1 MPGTPSPNADSPHGQ
16 SEAGHRIRRL
26 RGRIGSLPRVPRT
39 FRARLAVLISAVVA
53 FALLLVLLVLPR
65 LLDGYLRQ
73 QEQQGLDARAHAVGQ
88 LLYQD
93 LLIIQRGGAVPILT
107 PTVPPHLSTQLVDA
121 LTAQG
126 ETPQEQSYLAAI
138 AQAVA
143 QADLTIAFY
152 ETTATG
158 GTPLSELSAAAAPQH
173 AGQARESISSSFRF
187 SVPDLFWSQFASSV
201 PQRGVVVTLGQPYT
215 LREETLG
222 TVFTV
227 LIIVAVSALSLAV
240 VVAFIVADRLT
251 TPLRRL
257 IRASRALSEGNL
269 TARVQA
275 TPSGSPE
282 ITELAT
288 TFNLMAERLEESI
301 EFIRHDRDR
310 SRDFLADVSHEL
322 RTPIAALRTFN
333 DLLRDG
339 AAANGAGRRLDPA
352 TTREFLETSG
362 QQIDRLEWLAA
373 NLLELSKLDSGLVAL
388 ELRPEDLRAAI
399 ESAVQQ
405 AELSAKKKGVEL
417 GVDMPSEPVR
427 QLHDP
432 QRLGQVMSNLVGNAV
447 KFTPSGGRVDV
458 SLHATPTGARLV
470 VADTGIGIDAEEL
483 PHVFERFYRGS
494 RSNEVRASGSGLGL
508 SIARSIV
515 EMHGGRISIAS
526 TVGKGTRVEVWLPR
540 EPKHPATP
548 DASETDVT
556 ESSPSAARA

>member
-1 MPGTPSPNADSPHGQ
+1 MPGTPSPNAEPAGSSHGQ
-16 SEAGHRIRRL
+16 TDVGHRIQGIRDRV
-26 RGRIGSLPRVPRT
+26 GSLPIVPRT

-73 QEQQGLDARAHAVGQ
+73 QEQQSLDARAQAVGQ
-88 LLYQD
+88 LLAQD
-93 LLIIQRGGAVPILT
+93 LILVQRNGAVPILT
-107 PTVPPHLSTQLVDA
+107 PTTPLHLSPQIVDD
-121 LTAQG
+121 LTAVG
-126 ETPQEQSYLAAI
+126 ESSQEQSYLAAI

-143 QADLTIAFY
+143 QADLTVTFY
-152 ETTATG
+152 ETAARTG
-158 GTPLSELSAAAAPQH
+158 SPVAELSAPATPQR
-173 AGQARESISSSFRF
+173 AGQSRESISSSFRF
-187 SVPDLFWSQFASSV
+187 SVPDLFWSQFANSV

-257 IRASRALSEGNL
+257 IGASRALSEGDL
-269 TARVQA
+269 TARVKA
-275 TPSGSPE
+275 APSGSPE
-282 ITELAT
+282 IGELAT
-288 TFNLMAERLEESI
+288 TFNLMADRLEESI

-333 DLLRDG
+333 DLLREG
-339 AAANGAGRRLDPA
+339 AVADEA
-352 TTREFLETSG
+352 TRREFLDTSA

-388 ELRPEDLRAAI
+388 DLRPEDLRAAI

-405 AELSAKKKGVEL
+405 AELSAKRKGVEL
-417 GVDMPSEPVR
+417 SVDTPSEPVR

-458 SLHATPTGARLV
+458 SLRATPTGARVV
-470 VADTGIGIDAEEL
+470 VADTGIGIDPEEL

-508 SIARSIV
+508 SIARSII

-526 TVGKGTRVEVWLPR
+526 TVGKGTRVDVWLPK
-540 EPKHPATP
+540 EPNHPSVQDT
-548 DASETDVT
+548 SETDVT
-556 ESSPSAARA
+556 ESSPSGARA